1 MAVPVST
8 FNIYLFI
15 IKCDLIRSIKG
26 TQNKNKKHENH
37 PTKNKTTIITIIIK

>member
-15 IKCDLIRSIKG
+15 IKYDLIRSIKG
-26 TQNKNKKHENH
+26 TQNKNMKTPNKKQNGNNNNN
-37 PTKNKTTIITIIIK
+37 NKIN